1 MRRMF
6 TPPGHFAKSVTALA
20 AAAMLLV
27 SAPVFAEDAPETA
40 EPAPQNE
47 VLDVSQTGLDLDP
60 LPTEKTVYQAGEGTI
75 TFDPETKTLTLDNA
89 TLNKSDGNR
98 SGRAI
103 LLENASDIDIVL
115 VGSNSISGF
124 ESAIGTGSGT
134 EETKLTLSGTG
145 SLNVENCEWGFHSLR
160 DVSFDGVSVTVNV
173 SSCPIL
179 IVGVA
184 EFKNQAVID
193 FEAGPG
199 NETIQAESG
208 VKITSGS
215 EVKLTSDYVGIYRS
229 VVGDGTSGTRGD
241 FGVQISDSTLTI
253 TKKNG
258 DSQSFGIVA
267 ENTPVQISNSK
278 VNISGTDFGIYTTV
292 DSSFTAVP
300 VTSTDVALDNNA
312 VVSISA
318 NSCGVY
324 TPNGT
329 VKVASGSDF
338 RVTAPSG
345 LVARGG
351 VPAVSG
357 ESDVEIIST
366 GSVVNQN
373 LDTTNRT
380 SPMEILVNTAT
391 TADGASA
398 WDNETAQSS
407 YQYLRIY
414 TPVSADGWT
423 GVYDGSAHGIT
434 VHAEEGATIAYSAD
448 GETYSSEPVTFIDAA
463 DEPYTVYFTIT
474 SPQGKVRSGSAQVKI
489 DRLPLTDA
497 KVTLDGVLQAD
508 GTEKTQGIGK
518 VMVGDIEVPADAYT
532 VTGATQTET
541 GTYKLT
547 LTANENSNFTGS
559 CEVTYVVLPAELVD
573 ADGTLDVTVK
583 MAEDAPAVS
592 LKMTQGELLQML
604 VDGGDLSADELAQ
617 IAEGAHAEIVVEIN
631 PAAPEDAVK
640 TAMANAVPGYK
651 AGQYLD
657 ITLFKNI
664 TLNGETTTTQ
674 LHSTAKQ
681 LPFTVKL
688 ADALANKGDYRMV
701 RYHADSA
708 EVLQGSY
715 SASDNTY
722 AFGTDRF
729 SIYMIAYKEKAA
741 NTATTTTVTASSNSS
756 KSSSATESAD
766 TASAPATPAG
776 STAAP
781 ALPATGDTSNPA
793 LWLAVMVASALGLGV
808 TAWRKQHH

>member
-1 MRRMF
+1 
-6 TPPGHFAKSVTALA
+6 
-20 AAAMLLV
+20 MLLV

-89 TLNKSDGNR
+89 TLNKSDGHR

-124 ESAIGTGSGT
+124 ESAIGAGSGDV
-134 EETKLTLSGTG
+134 EETNVTLSGEG
-145 SLNVENCEWGFHSLR
+145 SLDIENCAYGFHSLR
-160 DVSFDGVSVTVNV
+160 EVSFDGASVTVDV
-173 SSCPIL
+173 SSGPIL
-179 IVGVA
+179 ITGTA
-184 EFKNQAVID
+184 EFRNHAVVAL
-193 FEAGPG
+193 ESGPSYDAA
-199 NETIQAESG
+199 IQAESG

-215 EVKLTSDYVGIYRS
+215 NVKLTTAYAGIYRS
-229 VVGDGTSGTRGD
+229 VVGNGTSGTRGD

-253 TKKNG
+253 TKKSG
-258 DSQSFGIVA
+258 DLQSFGIVA

-532 VTGATQTET
+532 VTGATQTEA

-547 LTANENSNFTGS
+547 LTANENSNFTDS
-559 CEVTYVVLPAELVD
+559 CEVTYVVLPAELAD
-573 ADGTLDVTVK
+573 ADGTLDVTIK

-651 AGQYLD
+651 VGQYLD

-708 EVLQGSY
+708 EVLPGSY

-741 NTATTTTVTASSNSS
+741 NTATTTVTASNSG
-756 KSSSATESAD
+756 KGSSAAESAD
-766 TASAPATPAG
+766 TAAAPSAPAG